1 MLAWHREPVI
11 KIKAGMFISK
21 LWTLKLFRQPSISV
35 VIVVGLQSVIQQYH
49 GFLQVIMAQVQY
61 SKFTEAR

>member
-35 VIVVGLQSVIQQYH
+35 VTVVGLQSAIPKCAIETALEY
-49 GFLQVIMAQVQY
+49 
-61 SKFTEAR
+61 